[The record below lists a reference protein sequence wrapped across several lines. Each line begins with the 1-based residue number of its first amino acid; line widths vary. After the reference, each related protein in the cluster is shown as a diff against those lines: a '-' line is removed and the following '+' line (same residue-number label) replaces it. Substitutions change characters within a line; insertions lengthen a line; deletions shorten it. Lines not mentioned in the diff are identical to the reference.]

1 MALLDFPTGPNPN
14 DTTTQNGNT
23 WKWNG
28 TSWVAFNS
36 LSLSSQVS
44 GILAVQY
51 GGTGFGTYTKGDIL
65 YALTSNT
72 FGKLAAGT
80 GGSILAIDNSGDL
93 YWKKD
98 DAGTGS
104 VSAGTLGGFAFYDT
118 ANSITSGTAV
128 SYIIGSGAGGTGA
141 TFVIKQSFMA
151 LIGSTITAGTWAGSA
166 ITLAYGGTNN
176 TVSGIGHSYRIA
188 MYDAAGTAITNIITS
203 AGIANSVLFQS
214 SFTSA
219 PIWQGQSQLVVGG
232 ATTSANIQGGT
243 QYNVV
248 YQSNANTTGFVG
260 NAAGSGASVLTQ
272 TGNNV
277 PVYFSQSQLIVGGA
291 TTAANIQGGVASQL
305 HYQTGANTTG
315 FVSNAAGSGASILSQ
330 TGSAAPIYL
339 GQAQLVVGG
348 ATTSA
353 NIQGGAASQIL
364 YQSGANAT
372 AFVSN
377 AAGSGASILSQTGSA
392 APVYLGQAQLVV
404 GGATTAANIQG
415 GVASQLHYQT
425 GANTTGFVSNAA
437 GAGASVLTQT
447 GSAAPTFFGQS
458 QLVVGGATTS
468 ANIQG
473 GAASQILYQSG
484 ANATAF
490 VSNAAGSGA
499 SILSQTG
506 SAAPV
511 YLGQAQLVVGG
522 ATTSANIQGGAT
534 GSLPYQSGANATA
547 FLSHPGSAGQALTTN
562 SSNGLA
568 WTALTNLAVT
578 SVSAG
583 TAIQVSANTGAVT
596 ITNNGVHSISG
607 TSNRVTVS
615 VSGSGGTGAVTLTTP
630 QDIHTSA
637 SPQFADIILNGGSS
651 TLTTVGSQPT
661 SMVNKQYVDNLAS
674 GLDIH
679 DSVRLVI
686 TSAIGASY
694 YQPGYGIG
702 NTATGAYLT
711 SIGSSTFP
719 AFDGVTIGSTGLL
732 QRVLVTGGLT
742 ATGKTSINGSALVS
756 PATLADSNLVNGIYY
771 LGSVGSGSSQWYLY
785 RAAET
790 DDNTELTGGTFTF
803 VEEGDLF
810 KDTGWVCTNDT
821 TNLGPIQFGS
831 TVISFSQFTGAAAI
845 SFGQGLTRVGNTVAS
860 KINLSATGA
869 ASAIGFTQ
877 FNIGGPTVGGAADTG
892 YYPTFSVRTGTIH
905 AGTSLLTLNHT
916 GFSLVG
922 STNTNATLTI
932 TGDISLPSPTQF
944 GIAYGS
950 SANAVAFLAA
960 GGAGA
965 SVLTQTSGS
974 NPVYFSQSQLVVGGA
989 TTSANIQGGSAGNI
1003 HYQSGSNATA
1013 FVTNAAG
1020 SGASILSQ
1028 TGNAAPL
1035 FLGQA
1040 QLVVGGA
1047 STSANIQGGAASQL
1061 LYQSGANTTGFVGN
1075 AAGSGASILT
1085 QTGSAAPT
1093 FFGQSQLVVGGATT
1107 SANIQ
1112 GGAASQI
1119 LYQSGANTTGFVS
1132 NAAGSGA
1139 SILTQTGSA
1148 APTFFGQSQ
1157 LVVGGAT
1164 TSANIQGGAAS
1175 QLLYQSGANA
1185 TTFVANAAGSGASIL
1200 TQTGSAAPTFFGQS
1214 QLVVGGATTSANI
1227 QGGAA
1232 SQLLYQSG
1240 ANATTFVANAAGSG
1254 ASILTQTGSAAPT
1267 FFGQSQLVVGGA
1279 TTSANIQGGAASQ
1292 LLYQSGANA
1301 TTFVANA
1308 AGSGA
1313 SILTQTGS
1321 AAPVYLGQAQLSVGS
1336 ATNSTNATNVNVVTT
1351 SGAGTSYLAIVSAT
1365 SGNLPILADTNIT
1378 VDAATNTITAT
1389 NFSGIASSATRVGIT
1404 TSISSSD
1411 LPIVFADANQPYAAL
1426 GSSSLLTYQAST
1438 GKITTGIWAGTA
1450 ITTRGGGTG
1459 FNTVN
1464 ANQVLIG
1471 AASGNTWA
1479 ALGSTLLPVVGIGS
1493 NPPAQPG
1500 GAIGATQAG
1509 QLWWDSEYGVLKIY
1523 YSDQGVGV
1531 TVNSQW
1537 VDATPVLGSSGGAS
1551 STKRSYVMT
1560 FGAGFTPTIGADSVQ
1575 IQIPYAPDNTSKYYY
1590 IKRLDYRNETLSGG
1604 TGASFFIERFTGG
1617 NAAFTS
1623 PSRIFTAGAGAG
1635 SSFVIGAST
1644 YTAGWTLAATGAS
1657 FVSSSGVAGSVI
1669 SGDYLRLNFTTVGS
1683 AAAVSISMIVE
1694 EQ

>member
-1 MALLDFPTGPNPN
+1 
-14 DTTTQNGNT
+14 
-23 WKWNG
+23 
-28 TSWVAFNS
+28 
-36 LSLSSQVS
+36 
-44 GILAVQY
+44 
-51 GGTGFGTYTKGDIL
+51 
-65 YALTSNT
+65 
-72 FGKLAAGT
+72 
-80 GGSILAIDNSGDL
+80 
-93 YWKKD
+93 
-98 DAGTGS
+98 
-104 VSAGTLGGFAFYDT
+104 
-118 ANSITSGTAV
+118 
-128 SYIIGSGAGGTGA
+128 
-141 TFVIKQSFMA
+141 
-151 LIGSTITAGTWAGSA
+151 
-166 ITLAYGGTNN
+166 
-176 TVSGIGHSYRIA
+176 
-188 MYDAAGTAITNIITS
+188 
-203 AGIANSVLFQS
+203 
-214 SFTSA
+214 
-219 PIWQGQSQLVVGG
+219 
-232 ATTSANIQGGT
+232 
-243 QYNVV
+243 
-248 YQSNANTTGFVG
+248 
-260 NAAGSGASVLTQ
+260 
-272 TGNNV
+272 
-277 PVYFSQSQLIVGGA
+277 
-291 TTAANIQGGVASQL
+291 
-305 HYQTGANTTG
+305 
-315 FVSNAAGSGASILSQ
+315 
-330 TGSAAPIYL
+330 
-339 GQAQLVVGG
+339 VVGG

-364 YQSGANAT
+364 YQSGANTT

-392 APVYLGQAQLVV
+392 APFYLGQAQLVV

-415 GVASQLHYQT
+415 GAASQLHYQT

-562 SSNGLA
+562 STNGLA

-630 QDIHTSA
+630 QDIATTS
-637 SPQFADIILNGGSS
+637 SPTFADISLNGGSS

-711 SIGSSTFP
+711 SIGNSTFP

-742 ATGKTSINGSALVS
+742 ATGKTSINGSALVT
-756 PATLADSNLVNGIYY
+756 PATLAATNLVNGIYY

-803 VEEGDLF
+803 VEEGTLF

-821 TNLGPIQFGS
+821 SNLGPIQFGS
-831 TVISFSQFTGAAAI
+831 TAISFSQFTGAAAI
-845 SFGQGLTRVGNTVAS
+845 SFGQGITRVGNTVAS
-860 KINLSATGA
+860 NINLSATGA
-869 ASAIGFTQ
+869 AAAIGYTQ

-892 YYPTFSVRTGTIH
+892 YYPTFSVATGTIH

-922 STNTNATLTI
+922 STNTAATLTV
-932 TGDISLPSPTQF
+932 TGNISLPSPTQF

-1112 GGAASQI
+1112 GGAASQ
-1119 LYQSGANTTGFVS
+1119 LHYQTGANTTGFVS

-1185 TTFVANAAGSGASIL
+1185 TTFVANA
-1200 TQTGSAAPTFFGQS
+1200 T
-1214 QLVVGGATTSANI
+1214 
-1227 QGGAA
+1227 
-1232 SQLLYQSG
+1232 
-1240 ANATTFVANAAGSG
+1240 GSG

-1351 SGAGTSYLAIVSAT
+1351 SGAGTSYLAIVSAI

-1426 GSSSLLTYQAST
+1426 GSSTLLTYQAST
-1438 GKITTGIWAGTA
+1438 GKITNGIWAGTA

-1471 AASGNTWA
+1471 AATGNTWA
-1479 ALGSTLLPVVGIGS
+1479 AIASTNLPVAAIS
-1493 NPPAQPG
+1493 TTPPAQPG
-1500 GAIGATQAG
+1500 GAIGGTQPG

-1590 IKRLDYRNETLSGG
+1590 IKRLDYRSETTAGGSGV
-1604 TGASFFIERFTGG
+1604 TFFIERHTTG
-1617 NAAFTS
+1617 NASFS
-1623 PSRIFTAGAGAG
+1623 PTFRIHTAGSGVGA
-1635 SSFVIGAST
+1635 SFVVGGSAYITS
-1644 YTAGWTLAATGAS
+1644 YTLAATGAS

-1669 SGDYLRLNFTTVGS
+1669 SGDYLRLNFTAVGS
-1683 AAAVSISMIVE
+1683 AANVSMSMILE

>member
-1 MALLDFPTGPNPN
+1 LPAIDGITFTA
-14 DTTTQNGNT
+14 T
-23 WKWNG
+23 G
-28 TSWVAFNS
+28 TS
-36 LSLSSQVS
+36 QR
-44 GILAVQY
+44 IL
-51 GGTGFGTYTKGDIL
+51 
-65 YALTSNT
+65 
-72 FGKLAAGT
+72 
-80 GGSILAIDNSGDL
+80 
-93 YWKKD
+93 
-98 DAGTGS
+98 
-104 VSAGTLGGFAFYDT
+104 
-118 ANSITSGTAV
+118 
-128 SYIIGSGAGGTGA
+128 
-141 TFVIKQSFMA
+141 
-151 LIGSTITAGTWAGSA
+151 
-166 ITLAYGGTNN
+166 
-176 TVSGIGHSYRIA
+176 IA
-188 MYDAAGTAITNIITS
+188 
-203 AGIANSVLFQS
+203 
-214 SFTSA
+214 
-219 PIWQGQSQLVVGG
+219 
-232 ATTSANIQGGT
+232 
-243 QYNVV
+243 
-248 YQSNANTTGFVG
+248 
-260 NAAGSGASVLTQ
+260 
-272 TGNNV
+272 
-277 PVYFSQSQLIVGGA
+277 
-291 TTAANIQGGVASQL
+291 
-305 HYQTGANTTG
+305 
-315 FVSNAAGSGASILSQ
+315 
-330 TGSAAPIYL
+330 
-339 GQAQLVVGG
+339 
-348 ATTSA
+348 
-353 NIQGGAASQIL
+353 
-364 YQSGANAT
+364 
-372 AFVSN
+372 
-377 AAGSGASILSQTGSA
+377 
-392 APVYLGQAQLVV
+392 
-404 GGATTAANIQG
+404 
-415 GVASQLHYQT
+415 
-425 GANTTGFVSNAA
+425 
-437 GAGASVLTQT
+437 
-447 GSAAPTFFGQS
+447 
-458 QLVVGGATTS
+458 
-468 ANIQG
+468 
-473 GAASQILYQSG
+473 
-484 ANATAF
+484 
-490 VSNAAGSGA
+490 
-499 SILSQTG
+499 
-506 SAAPV
+506 
-511 YLGQAQLVVGG
+511 
-522 ATTSANIQGGAT
+522 GGAT
-534 GSLPYQSGANATA
+534 G
-547 FLSHPGSAGQALTTN
+547 
-562 SSNGLA
+562 
-568 WTALTNLAVT
+568 
-578 SVSAG
+578 
-583 TAIQVSANTGAVT
+583 
-596 ITNNGVHSISG
+596 
-607 TSNRVTVS
+607 R
-615 VSGSGGTGAVTLTTP
+615 
-630 QDIHTSA
+630 
-637 SPQFADIILNGGSS
+637 
-651 TLTTVGSQPT
+651 
-661 SMVNKQYVDNLAS
+661 
-674 GLDIH
+674 
-679 DSVRLVI
+679 
-686 TSAIGASY
+686 
-694 YQPGYGIG
+694 
-702 NTATGAYLT
+702 
-711 SIGSSTFP
+711 
-719 AFDGVTIGSTGLL
+719 
-732 QRVLVTGGLT
+732 
-742 ATGKTSINGSALVS
+742 TSINGGAF
-756 PATLADSNLVNGIYY
+756 ATAANSNLFNGIYY
-771 LGSVGSGSSQWYLY
+771 VGALGGLGASNWILV
-785 RAAET
+785 RATDT
-790 DDNTELTGGTFTF
+790 DDSTELTGGTFTF
-803 VEEGDLF
+803 VEEGSLY
-810 KDTGWVCTNDT
+810 KDTGWVCSNDT
-821 TNLGPIQFGS
+821 TNLGPIQFGG
-831 TVISFSQFTGAAAI
+831 TAITFSQFSGAAAI
-845 SFGQGLTRVGNTVAS
+845 AFGQGITRVGNTVAS
-860 KINLSATGA
+860 NINLSATGA
-869 ASAIGFTQ
+869 AAAIGYTQ

-892 YYPTFSVRTGTIH
+892 YYPTFSVATGTIH

-922 STNTNATLTI
+922 STNTAATLTV
-932 TGDISLPSPTQF
+932 TGNISLPSPTQF

-1175 QLLYQSGANA
+1175 QLHYQTGAN
-1185 TTFVANAAGSGASIL
+1185 TTGFVANAAGSGASIL

-1279 TTSANIQGGAASQ
+1279 TTSANIQGGSASQ

-1321 AAPVYLGQAQLSVGS
+1321 AAPVYLSQAQLSVGS

-1351 SGAGTSYLAIVSAT
+1351 SGAGTSYLAIVSAI

-1411 LPIVFADANQPYAAL
+1411 LPIVFADAHQPYAAF
-1426 GSSSLLTYQAST
+1426 GSSTLLTYQAST
-1438 GKITTGIWAGTA
+1438 GKITNGIWAGTA

-1471 AASGNTWA
+1471 AATGNTWA
-1479 ALGSTLLPVVGIGS
+1479 AVGSTLLPVVSIGS
-1493 NPPAQPG
+1493 NPPAQPA

-1537 VDATPVLGSSGGAS
+1537 VDATPVLGSSGGGSAV
-1551 STKRSYVMT
+1551 KRSYVMS
-1560 FGAGFTPTIGADSVQ
+1560 FGAGFTPTAGADTVQ

>member
-1 MALLDFPTGPNPN
+1 MALLDFPTGPNTN

-44 GILAVQY
+44 GVLAVQY

-118 ANSITSGTAV
+118 TNSITSGTAV

-141 TFVIKQSFMA
+141 TFVIMQSTMA

-232 ATTSANIQGGT
+232 ATTAANIQGGT

-272 TGNNV
+272 TGSAA
-277 PVYFSQSQLIVGGA
+277 PLYLGQAQLVVGGA
-291 TTAANIQGGVASQL
+291 TTAANIQGGAASQL

-315 FVSNAAGSGASILSQ
+315 FVSNAAGSGASLLSQ

-364 YQSGANAT
+364 YQSGANTT

-392 APVYLGQAQLVV
+392 APLYLGQAQLVV

-415 GVASQLHYQT
+415 GAASQLHYQT

-490 VSNAAGSGA
+490 VSNATGSGA

-562 SSNGLA
+562 STNGLA
-568 WTALTNLAVT
+568 WTSLTNLAVT

-630 QDIHTSA
+630 QDIATTS
-637 SPQFADIILNGGSS
+637 SPTFADISLNGGSS

-711 SIGSSTFP
+711 SIGNSTFP

-742 ATGKTSINGSALVS
+742 ATGKTSINSSALVT
-756 PATLADSNLVNGIYY
+756 PATLAATNLVNGIYY

-803 VEEGDLF
+803 VEEGILF

-821 TNLGPIQFGS
+821 SNLGPIQFGS
-831 TVISFSQFTGAAAI
+831 TEISFSQFTGAAAI
-845 SFGQGLTRVGNTVAS
+845 SFGQGITRVGNTVAS
-860 KINLSATGA
+860 NINLSATGA
-869 ASAIGFTQ
+869 AAAIGYTQ
-877 FNIGGPTVGGAADTG
+877 FNIGGPSVGGAADTG
-892 YYPTFSVRTGTIH
+892 YYPTFSVATGTIH

-922 STNTNATLTI
+922 STNTAATLTV
-932 TGDISLPSPTQF
+932 TGNISLPSPTQF

-1200 TQTGSAAPTFFGQS
+1200 TQTGSAAP
-1214 QLVVGGATTSANI
+1214 
-1227 QGGAA
+1227 
-1232 SQLLYQSG
+1232 
-1240 ANATTFVANAAGSG
+1240 
-1254 ASILTQTGSAAPT
+1254 
-1267 FFGQSQLVVGGA
+1267 
-1279 TTSANIQGGAASQ
+1279 
-1292 LLYQSGANA
+1292 
-1301 TTFVANA
+1301 
-1308 AGSGA
+1308 
-1313 SILTQTGS
+1313 
-1321 AAPVYLGQAQLSVGS
+1321 VYLGQAQLSVGS
-1336 ATNSTNATNVNVVTT
+1336 ATNSTNSTNATNATNVNVVTT

-1404 TSISSSD
+1404 TSSSSSD
-1411 LPIVFADANQPYAAL
+1411 LPIVFADAHQPYAAF
-1426 GSSSLLTYQAST
+1426 GSSTLLTYQAST
-1438 GKITTGIWAGTA
+1438 GKITNGIWAGTA

-1471 AASGNTWA
+1471 ASTGNTWA
-1479 ALGSTLLPVVGIGS
+1479 AIASTNLPVAAIS
-1493 NPPAQPG
+1493 TTPPTQPG
-1500 GAIGATQAG
+1500 GAIGGTQPG
-1509 QLWWDSEYGVLKIY
+1509 QLWWDSEYGVLKVY
-1523 YSDQGVGV
+1523 YTDASAPP
-1531 TVNSQW
+1531 TSQW
-1537 VDATPVLGSSGGAS
+1537 VDATPVLGSSGGGS

-1560 FGAGFTPTIGADSVQ
+1560 FGAGFTPSTGADTVQ
-1575 IQIPYAPDNTSKYYY
+1575 ILIPYAPDNTAKYYF
-1590 IKRLDYRNETLSGG
+1590 IKRLDYRANTAG
-1604 TGASFFIERFTGG
+1604 TGVSFYMERFTGG
-1617 NAAFTS
+1617 NAAFDVS
-1623 PSRIFTAGAGAG
+1623 SGNRIHSASGA
-1635 SSFVIGAST
+1635 SFVAASGIFIT
-1644 YTAGWTLAATGAS
+1644 SYTQSSSGAS
-1657 FVSSSGVAGSVI
+1657 FVSSSGIAGSI
-1669 SGDYLRLNFTTVGS
+1669 LSGDYLRLNYSHINS
-1683 AAAVSISMIVE
+1683 AATMSVSIIIE